1 MRNLSSTSE
10 NLSTITDSLT
20 EIKFAH
26 TLKQY
31 ELVANNINQLL
42 TSLEAGEGSVGKIL
56 KNDLLYDRLD
66 SVTNSIEILL
76 NDIKQNPKRYVHFSL
91 FGKKEKSEN
100 K

>member
-1 MRNLSSTSE
+1 MLETKGI
-10 NLSTITDSLT
+10 L
-20 EIKFAH
+20 KFFEKKI
-26 TLKQY
+26 L
-31 ELVANNINQLL
+31 
-42 TSLEAGEGSVGKIL
+42 GKIL

-66 SVTNSIEILL
+66 SATNLIEILL